1 MEAHAWKK
9 NKGPATLVFALLVSQ
24 GQTAKKKWTGAQAT
38 HVQMVSLFYQKVSC
52 LLHLFVLFSAEVIE
66 IQSDLYT
73 SSNTL
78 IPLPQRIPHLS

>member
-38 HVQMVSLFYQKVSC
+38 HVQMMVIAFTLVRFVCVVVGLASLVRNVR
-52 LLHLFVLFSAEVIE
+52 L
-66 IQSDLYT
+66 T
-73 SSNTL
+73 SMTVPGAHVPTGEL
-78 IPLPQRIPHLS
+78 VMT